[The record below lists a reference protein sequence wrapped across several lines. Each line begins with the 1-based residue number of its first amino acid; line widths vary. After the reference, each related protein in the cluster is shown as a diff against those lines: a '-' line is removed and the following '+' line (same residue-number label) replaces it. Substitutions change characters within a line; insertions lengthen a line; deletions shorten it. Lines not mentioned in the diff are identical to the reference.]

1 MQIENEV
8 IKQNSTFVYKKDNVN
23 IRFLDKYN
31 LLVQTWTTFIKSED
45 FRKAI
50 DFTTEFV
57 TKNSVHYIISDALKQ
72 AAIRPDDSEYAA
84 SVMPQLVGSGLKAF
98 AFVIPEDIFTKLSLK
113 KFSDVENTE
122 QVQYFWDLEEAL
134 VWINNLRG

>member
-8 IKQNSTFVYKKDNVN
+8 IKKNATFVYKKDNVN

-57 TKNSVHYIISDALKQ
+57 SQNPVHYIISDALKQ
-72 AAIRPDDSEYAA
+72 AAVRPDDSAYAA
-84 SVMPQLVGSGLKAF
+84 SVMPTLVNSGLKAF
-98 AFVIPEDIFTKLSLK
+98 AFVIPEDIFTKLALK
-113 KFSDVENTE
+113 KFSDIENTE
-122 QVQYFWDLEEAL
+122 QVQYFWDIEEAL
-134 VWINNLRG
+134 AWINNLKR